1 MGKKKITIRDW
12 EAMVNTISLA
22 NQEEEYNKRMW
33 DDVLHSMEAMEQEA
47 AERVSIETQVSL
59 TLYRRRFKH

>member
-59 TLYRRRFKH
+59 TLYKRRFKY